1 MYLLLL
7 CDVYKTLEGGIK
19 NICANANSFIQKKW
33 ECFSRKWIHAFLK
46 FLSNARTY
54 FTYKMICSD
63 KRIIGIISIC
73 RNKNKLTSNK
83 FTTLWTIWQ
92 LWTISIE
99 RLIGTFKVSTVKT
112 KHSCEYY
119 YILAYKMT
127 EAFLRLHLLFTVDT
141 AWNPG
146 KRSSDK
152 MGRWAKHYTIIQLVL
167 HNLK

>member
-1 MYLLLL
+1 MWLVTFSWGWGLLTILQIIQKVLVKILWMYLLLL
-7 CDVYKTLEGGIK
+7 CDVCKTLEGGIK

-92 LWTISIE
+92 LWPISIE

-119 YILAYKMT
+119 YVHACLQNDGSFF
-127 EAFLRLHLLFTVDT
+127 AFAPTF
-141 AWNPG
+141 
-146 KRSSDK
+146 
-152 MGRWAKHYTIIQLVL
+152 
-167 HNLK
+167 

>member
-1 MYLLLL
+1 MWLVTFSWGWGLLTILQIIQKVLVKILWMYLLLL

-99 RLIGTFKVSTVKT
+99 RLIGTFKVS
-112 KHSCEYY
+112 
-119 YILAYKMT
+119 IL
-127 EAFLRLHLLFTVDT
+127 
-141 AWNPG
+141 
-146 KRSSDK
+146 
-152 MGRWAKHYTIIQLVL
+152 
-167 HNLK
+167 

>member
-1 MYLLLL
+1 M
-7 CDVYKTLEGGIK
+7 
-19 NICANANSFIQKKW
+19 NS
-33 ECFSRKWIHAFLK
+33 CFFEI
-46 FLSNARTY
+46 
-54 FTYKMICSD
+54 FTHCKDYD

-92 LWTISIE
+92 LWPISIE

-119 YILAYKMT
+119 YMLAYKMT
-127 EAFLRLHLLFTVDT
+127 EAFLRLHLLFSVDT

-152 MGRWAKHYTIIQLVL
+152 MGRWEKHYSTIQLVL
-167 HNLK
+167 YKAQSQIEL

>member
-1 MYLLLL
+1 
-7 CDVYKTLEGGIK
+7 
-19 NICANANSFIQKKW
+19 
-33 ECFSRKWIHAFLK
+33 
-46 FLSNARTY
+46 
-54 FTYKMICSD
+54 MICSD

-152 MGRWAKHYTIIQLVL
+152 MGRWAKHYTYYTVGPLQSTISNRVIWFFILNYSILVEISAMPTVPITRFFPFCTFRQKN
-167 HNLK
+167 HVI